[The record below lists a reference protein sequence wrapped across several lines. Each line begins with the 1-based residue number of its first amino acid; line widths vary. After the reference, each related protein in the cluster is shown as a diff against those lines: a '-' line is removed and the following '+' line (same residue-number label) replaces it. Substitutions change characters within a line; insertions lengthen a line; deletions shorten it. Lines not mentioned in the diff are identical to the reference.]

1 MDLFLDF
8 QVTPQKPTQSSRKK
22 RKRTDSEDTCDPA
35 ACPDKTT
42 GRITCMFLVFN
53 FEFNLVQ

>member
-8 QVTPQKPTQSSRKK
+8 QVTPKKPTNFKK
-22 RKRTDSEDTCDPA
+22 GKRTDSEDTCDPA

-42 GRITCMFLVFN
+42 GRITCVIFVLH
-53 FEFNLVQ
+53 FELVQ